1 MRFDGKHV
9 YLSGPMT
16 GLEDYNRPA
25 FNAAEER
32 VRAEGA
38 ADVFNPAHFGLGR
51 PHESYML
58 DTLHEL
64 TQSVWDDGLM
74 RYVPYWDVIAMLPRW
89 AFSKGAKVERAVA
102 EAIGVEVVEL

>member
-1 MRFDGKHV
+1 MRFDGKNV

-16 GLEDYNRPA
+16 GIEKFNRPA

-58 DTLHEL
+58 DTLHAL
-64 TQSVWDDGLM
+64 TDAVWDEGLL

-89 AFSKGAKVERAVA
+89 KRSKGARVEKKVA